1 MASSERV
8 ASTLQRLPLPPAPHP
23 PKDAPGPVLG
33 LQLPAFAASSANTQ
47 SCFGLRKD
55 MLMPSPQATV
65 NVTALGDRHLC
76 RWSAGGSSGWVL
88 IQHDWCPCKMGT
100 RGQRGR
106 HAQREDGT
114 TTEAGTGAMRLRA
127 KDTEDCWEGQG
138 GILLESRQR
147 KGVPRKLDFGLATS
161 RAERRYISAVSS
173 HPGHCNLLQQLER
186 AISEVPC
193 DSVCT
198 DLSLPPAAGIGEAEL
213 PRSPTAT
220 RRHHFT
226 PRCAFAFR
234 LVVYSL
240 DLTHQAPRRGCQAQ
254 LL

>member
-1 MASSERV
+1 MPSSERV
-8 ASTLQRLPLPPAPHP
+8 ASTLQRPPLPPAPPP
-23 PKDAPGPVLG
+23 PKHTPGPVLG

-55 MLMPSPQATV
+55 TLKPSPQATV
-65 NVTALGDRHLC
+65 KVTALGDRSLC
-76 RWSAGGSSGWVL
+76 RWSLGEVIRVGPDPTRLVSLQSGDTWTEG
-88 IQHDWCPCKMGT
+88 QT
-100 RGQRGR
+100 RTEGRRQDHRGR
-106 HAQREDGT
+106 D
-114 TTEAGTGAMRLRA
+114 GAMRLRA
-127 KDTEDCWEGQG
+127 TDTEDCREGQG
-138 GILLESRQR
+138 GVLLESRQSKR
-147 KGVPRKLDFGLATS
+147 VSRKLDFGLSAS

-186 AISEVPC
+186 PISEVPC

-220 RRHHFT
+220 RGHHFT